1 MIDNLKSPKYKV
13 KIPKTC
19 SFPNPQNAKSKHQMF
34 AVSQIPKIQCQK
46 TEAHPPSM
54 IDHLKSP
61 KYNVKIPNVCSFPN
75 PQNTMSKDWSPPPPL
90 WSIISKPQN
99 TMSKYQ
105 MFAVSQI
112 PKIQC
117 QKTEA
122 HPPPLYD
129 RSSQIP
135 KIQSQNT
142 KDLQFPKS
150 PKYKVKIPKIC
161 SFPNPQNTKSKYQRL
176 AVSQIPKI
184 PQIPK
189 KPRPL

>member
-90 WSIISKPQN
+90 YDRSSQN
-99 TMSKYQ
+99 
-105 MFAVSQI
+105 

-117 QKTEA
+117 QNTKCLQFPKSPKYNVKRLKPT
-122 HPPPLYD
+122 PPLYD

-142 KDLQFPKS
+142 INLQFPKS
-150 PKYKVKIPKIC
+150 PKYKVKTPKIC
-161 SFPNPQNTKSKYQRL
+161 SFPNPQNTTN
-176 AVSQIPKI
+176 
-184 PQIPK
+184 PQK
-189 KPRPL
+189 TKAPLNDR